1 MINSILVVDDNEQVL
16 GMMYD
21 LLTLHDKLTP
31 REFNL
36 PALDSI
42 DAIDAL
48 KNAVFQLI
56 MVRYE
61 LIFLLNQGI
70 FLGEKNKKMFP
81 QMPVLMIHDSFY
93 DDPMYGDSKD
103 FYSLALP
110 FLANHLQ
117 QLIKRIFIESSI
129 EFENKNLKSKL
140 GQLQSENKRLPN

>member
-16 GMMYD
+16 EMTYD
-21 LLTLHDKLTP
+21 LLTL
-31 REFNL
+31 REFNVTT
-36 PALDSI
+36 ALDSI

-48 KNAVFQLI
+48 KNAVFQLL

-61 LIFLLNQGI
+61 LIFPLDQGI
-70 FLGEKNKKMFP
+70 FLGKKIKRMFP
-81 QMPVLMIHDSFY
+81 QMPVLMIHDSFS
-93 DDPMYGDSKD
+93 DHPMYGDSKD

>member
-16 GMMYD
+16 GMTYD
-21 LLTLHDKLTP
+21 LLTP
-31 REFNL
+31 REFNVTT
-36 PALDSI
+36 ALDSI

>member
-21 LLTLHDKLTP
+21 LLTP
-31 REFNL
+31 REFNVTT
-36 PALDSI
+36 ALDSI

-81 QMPVLMIHDSFY
+81 QMPVLMMHDSFY

-129 EFENKNLKSKL
+129 EFENKNLKSKIR
-140 GQLQSENKRLPN
+140 QLQSENKRLPN